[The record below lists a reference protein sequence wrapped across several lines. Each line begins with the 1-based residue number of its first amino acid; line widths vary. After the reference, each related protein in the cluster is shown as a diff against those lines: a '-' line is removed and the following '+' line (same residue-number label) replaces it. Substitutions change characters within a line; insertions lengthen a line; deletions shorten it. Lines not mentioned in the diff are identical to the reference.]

1 MLGYCPPPPNM
12 VSQLVASR
20 VALHKMLKHVASD
33 HPEALKQKDSLMSL
47 MSKASTKEKDEFMA
61 EFNKFKREDDFS
73 EAHKVA
79 EDLKRKEDEKNRLA
93 GFLSMKF

>member
-1 MLGYCPPPPNM
+1 
-12 VSQLVASR
+12 
-20 VALHKMLKHVASD
+20 MLKHVQPD
-33 HPEALKQKDSLMSL
+33 HPEALKQKDSLVSL
-47 MSKASTKEKDEFMA
+47 MAGASTKEKDEFMS
-61 EFNKFKREDDFS
+61 EFTKFKKEDDFS